1 MSILGLQNMD
11 NKKEVQVYKNKK
23 LNAAD
28 FDNFTL
34 NDYQVY
40 INLLGKIGGVDNQGN
55 YLPPEKLK
63 REHILTAKEFS
74 ENFNTDIK
82 HCYRAIKEAVNKLMK
97 TDIKIER
104 TVGNGYKRIN
114 VCSQAEYNN
123 HKGSI
128 TVRFTEEIM
137 PFLAQVT
144 EKFTLYNLKEVSQFR
159 SIYSLRLYELLQD
172 FKDTGYMILSIK
184 KLKEFFA
191 IGDKFKLYA
200 DLKRKTFGHA
210 VEEIN
215 ATYKMNLKFEEIKE
229 GRKVTT
235 LKFTFNKTKIDKR
248 YNNQTGKYTN
258 EYTKP
263 EVITRSKK
271 SVTSNDVL
279 DGQLS
284 FEDSKQDNQHISS
297 TLGKWL

>member
-1 MSILGLQNMD
+1 MND
-11 NKKEVQVYKNKK
+11 KKEIQIYKNRK

-40 INLLGKIGGVDNQGN
+40 INLIAKIGGVDNQGC

-63 REHILTAKEFS
+63 RQHILTAKEFS
-74 ENFNTDIK
+74 ENFNTEISYSYKIIK
-82 HCYRAIKEAVNKLMK
+82 SAVDKLMK
-97 TDIKIER
+97 TDIKTKE
-104 TVGNGYKRIN
+104 TGGYRRIN
-114 VCSQAEYNN
+114 VCSEAKYEEN
-123 HKGSI
+123 KGFI
-128 TVRFTEEIM
+128 AVEFTDRIM

-144 EKFTLYNLKEVSQFR
+144 EKFTLYNLKEVSQFK
-159 SIYSLRLYELLQD
+159 SIYSFRLYELLQD
-172 FKDTGYMILSIK
+172 FKDTGYMIFSVL
-184 KLKEFFA
+184 KLRECFA
-191 IGDKFKLYA
+191 VADKFKLYS
-200 DLKRKTFGHA
+200 DLKKYTFGHA

-229 GRKVTT
+229 GRKVTS

-263 EVITRSKK
+263 AVITKSKK
-271 SVTSNDVL
+271 SATSNDVL

>member
-1 MSILGLQNMD
+1 MK
-11 NKKEVQVYKNKK
+11 NKKQLQVYKSKK
-23 LNAAD
+23 LNNSN

-40 INLLGKIGGVDNQGN
+40 INLIAKLGGVDNQGN

-97 TDIKIER
+97 TDIKIKEA
-104 TVGNGYKRIN
+104 GGYVRIN
-114 VCSQAEYNN
+114 VCSKAEY
-123 HKGSI
+123 KEKQGFI
-128 TVRFTEEIM
+128 TVKFTDDIM
-137 PFLAQVT
+137 PYLAQVT
-144 EKFTLYNLKEVSQFR
+144 EKFTLYNLKEVSQFN
-159 SIYSLRLYELLQD
+159 SVYSLRLYELLQD
-172 FKDTGYMILSIK
+172 FKDTGYMVLSIV
-184 KLKEFFA
+184 KLRECF
-191 IGDKFKLYA
+191 GVGGKFKLYGH
-200 DLKRKTFGHA
+200 LKAKTFGHA

-215 ATYKMNLKFEEIKE
+215 ATYKMNLKFEELKE
-229 GRKVTT
+229 GRKVTS

-263 EVITRSKK
+263 EVITKSKK

-284 FEDSKQDNQHISS
+284 FEDPKQDNQHISS

>member
-1 MSILGLQNMD
+1 MD
-11 NKKEVQVYKNKK
+11 NKKEISVYKNRK

-40 INLLGKIGGVDNQGN
+40 INLIAKIGGVDSQGS

-63 REHILTAKEFS
+63 REYLLTAKEFS
-74 ENFNTDIK
+74 ENFNTDLTYS
-82 HCYRAIKEAVNKLMK
+82 YRAVKEAVNKLMK
-97 TDIKIER
+97 TDIKIKE
-104 TVGNGYKRIN
+104 VGGYRRIN
-114 VCSQAEYNN
+114 VCSTAKYEDK
-123 HKGSI
+123 KGYI
-128 TVRFTEEIM
+128 TIRFTEEIM
-137 PFLAQVT
+137 PYLAQVT
-144 EKFTLYNLKEVSQFR
+144 EKFTLYNLKEVSQFK
-159 SIYSLRLYELLQD
+159 SIYSFRLYELLQD
-172 FKDTGYMILSIK
+172 FKDTGYMVFSVS
-184 KLKEFFA
+184 KLKESFA
-191 IGDKFKLYA
+191 VGKKFKIYN
-200 DLKRKTFGHA
+200 DLKKRTFGHA

-229 GRKVTT
+229 GRRVTS

-263 EVITRSKK
+263 EVVTKSKK
-271 SVTSNDVL
+271 SATTNGVL
-279 DGQLS
+279 DGQLI
-284 FEDSKQDNQHISS
+284 FEDAKQDNQHISS

>member
-1 MSILGLQNMD
+1 MKKAKQLQIY
-11 NKKEVQVYKNKK
+11 KSKE
-23 LNAAD
+23 LNNSN

-40 INLLGKIGGVDNQGN
+40 INLIAKIGGVDNQGS
-55 YLPPEKLK
+55 YLPPETLK
-63 REHILTAKEFS
+63 REHVLTAKEFS
-74 ENFNTDIK
+74 ENFNTDLTYS
-82 HCYRAIKEAVNKLMK
+82 YRAIKEAVNKLMK
-97 TDIKIER
+97 TDIKIKEA
-104 TVGNGYKRIN
+104 GGYVRIN
-114 VCSQAEYNN
+114 VCSKAEY
-123 HKGSI
+123 KEKQGYI
-128 TVRFTEEIM
+128 TIKFTDDIM
-137 PFLAQVT
+137 PYLAQVT
-144 EKFTLYNLKEVSQFR
+144 EKFTLYNLKEVSQFK

-172 FKDTGYMILSIK
+172 FKDTGYMILSII
-184 KLKEFFA
+184 KLRECFG
-191 IGDKFKLYA
+191 IVDKLKLYA
-200 DLKRKTFGHA
+200 DLKRKTFAHA

-229 GRKVTT
+229 GRKVTS
-235 LKFTFNKTKIDKR
+235 LRFTFNKTKIDKR

-263 EVITRSKK
+263 AVVTKSKK
-271 SVTSNDVL
+271 SATSDGVL

>member
-1 MSILGLQNMD
+1 MKD
-11 NKKEVQVYKNKK
+11 NKQLTIYKNRK

-28 FDNFTL
+28 FDDFTL

-40 INLLGKIGGVDNQGN
+40 INLIAKIGGVDNQGC

-63 REHILTAKEFS
+63 RDHILTAKEFS
-74 ENFNTDIK
+74 ENFNTEISYSYKIIK
-82 HCYRAIKEAVNKLMK
+82 SAVDKLMK
-97 TDIKIER
+97 TDIKIKE
-104 TVGNGYKRIN
+104 VGGYRRIN
-114 VCSQAEYNN
+114 VCSEAKYEEN
-123 HKGSI
+123 KGFI
-128 TVRFTEEIM
+128 VVEFTDRIM

-144 EKFTLYNLKEVSQFR
+144 EKFTLYNLKEVSQFK
-159 SIYSLRLYELLQD
+159 SIYSFRLYELLQD
-172 FKDTGYMILSIK
+172 FKDTGYMVLSIT
-184 KLKEFFA
+184 KLRECFA
-191 IGDKFKLYA
+191 VGDKFPLYA
-200 DLKRKTFGHA
+200 NLKQKTFAHA

-215 ATYKMNLKFEEIKE
+215 ATYKMNLKFKEIKE
-229 GRKVTT
+229 GRKVTS
-235 LKFTFNKTKIDKR
+235 LRFTFNKTKIDKR

-263 EVITRSKK
+263 AVITKSKK

-279 DGQLS
+279 DGQLR

>member
-1 MSILGLQNMD
+1 MKKAKQLQI
-11 NKKEVQVYKNKK
+11 YKSKK
-23 LNAAD
+23 LNNSN

-40 INLLGKIGGVDNQGN
+40 INLIAKIGGVDNQGS

-63 REHILTAKEFS
+63 REHVLTAKEFS
-74 ENFNTDIK
+74 ENFNTDLTYS
-82 HCYRAIKEAVNKLMK
+82 YRAIKEAVNKLMK
-97 TDIKIER
+97 TDIKIKEA
-104 TVGNGYKRIN
+104 GGYVRIN
-114 VCSQAEYNN
+114 VCSKAEY
-123 HKGSI
+123 KEKQGYI
-128 TVRFTEEIM
+128 TIKFTDDIM
-137 PFLAQVT
+137 PYLAQVT
-144 EKFTLYNLKEVSQFR
+144 EKFTLYNLKEVSQFK

-172 FKDTGYMILSIK
+172 FKDTGYMILSII
-184 KLKEFFA
+184 KLRECFA
-191 IGDKFKLYA
+191 VADKFKLYS
-200 DLKRKTFGHA
+200 DLKKYTFGHA

-229 GRKVTT
+229 GRKVTS

-263 EVITRSKK
+263 EIVIKPKK
-271 SVTSNDVL
+271 SAISNEVL
-279 DGQLS
+279 EGQLS
-284 FEDSKQDNQHISS
+284 FDDAKQDNQHISS